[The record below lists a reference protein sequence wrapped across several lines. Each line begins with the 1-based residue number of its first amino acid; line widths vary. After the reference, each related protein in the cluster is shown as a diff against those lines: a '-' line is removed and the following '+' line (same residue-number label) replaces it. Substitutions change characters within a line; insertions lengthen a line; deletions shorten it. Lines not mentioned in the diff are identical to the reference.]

1 MKIVATNQAATNVDA
16 TQILQD
22 RAARLQGEG
31 ARPRKLQEA
40 DATADRALKALEA
53 LPGSRYD
60 AAATAAAALAGAD
73 LGLTRNERLA
83 VLNVA
88 PTNVVGAVVDNDTR
102 EPRLDDAQV
111 AKVCAVAK
119 ELRA

>member
-60 AAATAAAALAGAD
+60 AAAVKTHLRK
-73 LGLTRNERLA
+73 LTVSPTVLRDRLQLEQA
-83 VLNVA
+83 
-88 PTNVVGAVVDNDTR
+88 
-102 EPRLDDAQV
+102 
-111 AKVCAVAK
+111 
-119 ELRA
+119 

>member
-22 RAARLQGEG
+22 RTARLQGEG

-53 LPGSRYD
+53 LPGSPPATGTGPEYD
-60 AAATAAAALAGAD
+60 RDPTQAC
-73 LGLTRNERLA
+73 GLPVRPCPLSR
-83 VLNVA
+83 
-88 PTNVVGAVVDNDTR
+88 
-102 EPRLDDAQV
+102 
-111 AKVCAVAK
+111 C
-119 ELRA
+119 